1 MDNNRWLP
9 ARLADHVAIKHGY
22 AFKGEYFTD
31 EPTYYILLT
40 PGNFALGG
48 GFQSGKA
55 KYYSGPIPED
65 YVLKE
70 GDLLVTMTDLSK
82 TGDTLGYPA
91 FVPQSSAVR
100 YLHNQRLGLVEVHNG
115 TTIDKAFLYY
125 RLRLSD
131 YRHFILGSASGST
144 VRHTSPSRILDFA
157 FNLPPLP
164 EQRAIAAV
172 LGALDD
178 KIELNRRMNATLEGL
193 ARALFRSWFVDFDPV
208 RAKMDRRHNVGAGL
222 VPAQE
227 GPAQEG
233 NHKGLPLPPAI
244 DALFPDEMEV
254 GEDGGERPRGWGITT
269 IGDLARIVGGS
280 TPSTKEP
287 RFWNDGKYYW
297 TTPKDLSSLTVP
309 VLLGS
314 ERKITDQGLKQISS
328 GLLPQGTVL
337 LSSRA
342 PIGYLAIS
350 EVPTAVNQGFIA
362 MLPNEGVSNVFLMRW
377 AEVAHD
383 DIVAR
388 ANGSTFLEISKTNF
402 RPIELLVPPDEIMA
416 AFDRVARPLHERI
429 VINERQSRTLA
440 ALRDGLL
447 PGLMSGAVRVTQTE
461 EAMTR
466 AL

>member
-1 MDNNRWLP
+1 MKSEWPTVTLSEVCETITDGAHFSPVEDPDGLP
-9 ARLADHVAIKHGY
+9 MASVKDMTRFGIEVSSCKRIPKDDFEMLKRQGCMPRMGDVLIAKDGNSALDTVCVHKLEEEIVLLSSVAILRPNKRIDSL
-22 AFKGEYFTD
+22 F
-31 EPTYYILLT
+31 L
-40 PGNFALGG
+40 
-48 GFQSGKA
+48 
-55 KYYSGPIPED
+55 KYYLESPATRNLLKDGFRSGSAIPRV
-65 YVLKE
+65 VLK
-70 GDLLVTMTDLSK
+70 DFRRAPVT
-82 TGDTLGYPA
+82 
-91 FVPQSSAVR
+91 
-100 YLHNQRLGLVEVHNG
+100 
-115 TTIDKAFLYY
+115 
-125 RLRLSD
+125 
-131 YRHFILGSASGST
+131 
-144 VRHTSPSRILDFA
+144 
-157 FNLPPLP
+157 LPPLP

-222 VPAQE
+222 VPAPE

-269 IGDLARIVGGS
+269 IGNLARIVGGS

-377 AEVAHD
+377 AEMAHD